1 MAIGRQAAARRYGVH
16 VRVVAQV
23 AGPGMQ
29 SPHQRDPAADEP
41 WVQSQ
46 CLSGLGRGL
55 QEQGIKGLLVAAG
68 QPAEG
73 LREGEGAQEGR
84 DRQQH
89 MRLAFQPLLGLV
101 IVAPGAMP
109 VLTRVVAR
117 MLVAAWRTLG
127 HLPAQTLRATRLN
140 VLHGP
145 PVRGWHLGTDLRAVV
160 GAMAAED
167 VRARA

>member
-109 VLTRVVAR
+109 VLTRVVAIVFKKKIVR
-117 MLVAAWRTLG
+117 SNRFQQPRLMRPAGCRAQEFLPGYWRT
-127 HLPAQTLRATRLN
+127 
-140 VLHGP
+140 
-145 PVRGWHLGTDLRAVV
+145 
-160 GAMAAED
+160 
-167 VRARA
+167 